1 MVCGWAVGHD
11 GSHILPER
19 ESSGMPELWSRG
31 DERGGRRTVRTV
43 VASVLLVNLVGAAPA
58 ILSGPGSPW
67 FRSLTKPGL
76 YPPPWLFG
84 VVWTGLFTLMGLAVA
99 LIWLSD
105 AAAADPDEL
114 TGWTARRVA
123 LAAFTGQMAL
133 NVAWTPAFFAAENL
147 LAGLVVIVALW
158 PAVLATILAFDR
170 VDRRAALALVPYL
183 AWVTFAAVLNYQFWR
198 LN

>member
-1 MVCGWAVGHD
+1 MTETPTL
-11 GSHILPER
+11 GSDR
-19 ESSGMPELWSRG
+19 
-31 DERGGRRTVRTV
+31 DGRRTALTV
-43 VASVLLVNLVGAAPA
+43 VAGIVLVNVVGAAPA
-58 ILSGPGSPW
+58 VLSGPGSAW
-67 FRSLTKPGL
+67 FRALAKPAI

-84 VVWTGLFTLMGLAVA
+84 VVWTLLFTLMGTAVA
-99 LIWLSD
+99 LVWL
-105 AAAADPDEL
+105 ADGRGGEQR
-114 TGWTARRVA
+114 TGWSARRVA
-123 LAAFTGQMAL
+123 LALFAGQMVL

-170 VDRRAALALVPYL
+170 VDRRAALLLVPYL